1 MLNFPAL
8 LFLRRVCSAV
18 VSVGIGLPVSKL
30 AMLWRPSLLL
40 RVLFTATAVAFTLV
54 WFALMAYGYHEATDA
69 TVRDKQYRAFGDG
82 LLQSLNNTADAAQ
95 ARAMAA
101 AFVDRMNENRRLVD
115 APGVLQLRFS
125 DRIKGELVYF
135 SGELASSSW
144 YGGPQAL
151 HTSRVESQTYHFYFG
166 ETARWRLQIASPEP
180 SAVWLLWRLAKDLIP
195 YLLIAFPLVLLPLWL
210 AAKHGLEP
218 LQALGEQISGR
229 QVDDVSDL
237 KLSTVHTEL
246 KPLVDAINGLTA
258 RLAKKMQSERAFVQ
272 DAAHEL
278 RTPLAAVATQAH
290 VLMKS
295 EDSTSRHQA
304 GAQLQDAITRASHLV
319 QQLLALTQ
327 VDADRIVALEELDLA
342 QLVRKQLAEIASLPA
357 NSRVDLSLEAP
368 DHCLQQTD
376 RLAFQSVLHN
386 LLGNAITHGCRAG
399 PNKRVFIQL
408 LANDEHWQLT
418 VADNGPGITRAD
430 QPRVFERFFR
440 GASTDTVGS
449 GLGLAIAAQ
458 GAARLGGHI
467 TLSEGL
473 DGRGC
478 SFTLFVPLKNSGEET
493 TRSS

>member
-1 MLNFPAL
+1 MRW
-8 LFLRRVCSAV
+8 LRF
-18 VSVGIGLPVSKL
+18 
-30 AMLWRPSLLL
+30 RPSLLL
-40 RVLFTATAVAFTLV
+40 RVLFMATAVAFTLV

-82 LLQSLNNTADAAQ
+82 LLQSLNNTADVNQ

-101 AFVDRMNENRRLVD
+101 AFVDTINETRRLAD
-115 APGVLQLRFS
+115 APGAMQLRFS
-125 DRIKGELVYF
+125 DRVKGDLVYS
-135 SGELASSSW
+135 SGELANRSW
-144 YGGPQAL
+144 YGGPQTL
-151 HTSRVESQTYHFYFG
+151 HTTRVDSQTYHFYFG

-180 SAVWLLWRLAKDLIP
+180 SAIWLLWMLAKNLLP
-195 YLLIAFPLVLLPLWL
+195 NLLIAFPLVLLPLWL

-218 LQALGEQISGR
+218 LQALGEQISAR
-229 QVDDVSDL
+229 QADDVSRL

-246 KPLVDAINGLTA
+246 TPLVDAINGLTA

-278 RTPLAAVATQAH
+278 RTPLAVVATQAH

-295 EDSTSRHQA
+295 EDPTSRHQA

-327 VDADRIVALEELDLA
+327 VDADRVVALEELDLA
-342 QLVRKQLAEIASLPA
+342 QLVRKHLAEIASLP
-357 NSRVDLSLEAP
+357 SHSGLDLSLEAP
-368 DHCLQQTD
+368 DHCVQHID

-399 PNKRVFIQL
+399 QDHRVLVQL
-408 LANDEHWQLT
+408 LADADHWQLT
-418 VADNGPGITRAD
+418 VKDNGPGISTAD
-430 QPRVFERFFR
+430 RSRVFERFFR
-440 GASTDTVGS
+440 GASPDIAGS

-458 GAARLGGHI
+458 GASRLGGHI
-467 TLSEGL
+467 TQSEGL

-478 SFTLFVPLKNSGEET
+478 SFTLFVPLKKSGEHA
-493 TRSS
+493 TRSL